1 MIKTVS
7 IRILIV
13 TILIIIGISPTG
25 HCLEISET
33 TKEIHDDLRIVF
45 VVEPKESKSIFGKYK
60 DKKYFPIFTKIFST
74 RQYNDELFFDLVYLN
89 AVLKDGRYL
98 EYVREISSSPSIAI
112 KDVNNFYYYRIDY
125 RKLDSIKF
133 LKQRLDNLVKNPSD
147 SYLITF
153 LAFFDDVGLSL
164 SYMDKLAHVAD
175 GATSELL
182 SWAVNYLFYENMQN
196 KDALGKIKKSYCYEL
211 YIKKR
216 PKGKSTDGSFRN

>member
-1 MIKTVS
+1 MIRRLC
-7 IRILIV
+7 IQM
-13 TILIIIGISPTG
+13 LIIAVLIPGVSPNV
-25 HCLEISET
+25 HCSDVSET
-33 TKEIHDDLRIVF
+33 MKEIRDDFGTVF
-45 VVEPKESKSIFGKYK
+45 VVGPKESESIFGKYR
-60 DKKYFPIFTKIFST
+60 DKKYFPIFTKMFST
-74 RQYNDELFFDLVYLN
+74 GEYNDELIFDLIYLN

-98 EYVREISSSPSIAI
+98 EYVREISSSPSMAI
-112 KDVNNFYYYRIDY
+112 KDVSNFYYYRIDY

-133 LKQRLDNLVKNPSD
+133 LKQKLDNLVKNPSD

-153 LAFFDDVGLSL
+153 LAFFGDIGLSL

-182 SWAVNYLFYENMQN
+182 SWAVDYILYDNMQN